1 MYEDVLKDKDNMGT
15 KLIQGEEE
23 KKKLARENELLARKV
38 SENTKVGMMLLSK
51 VYVHVCLGS
60 FVAMYPLTLQNLLTF
75 SYIAHLTVLSQF
87 FTKEIEKFRQKL
99 KTMQTDHAKLQT
111 AYDDR
116 VNN

>member
-38 SENTKVGMMLLSK
+38 SENTKVCMMLLSK

-60 FVAMYPLTLQNLLTF
+60 FVAMYPLTLQNLHTF

-116 VNN
+116 VSS